1 MKIKL
6 HTITQRVLMLALL
19 LAVASSAS
27 AYDFMVDGIAYDFA
41 STDSTAVQVVPISK
55 TEYYTGDIVVPA
67 TVEHDGKS
75 YNVTAIGMHAFV
87 FCSGMTSIE
96 LPSSIKTIEPG
107 AFMNCYGLTSIDLPE
122 GLESIG
128 NLAFVACE
136 NLEKVTIP
144 STVQDIGYM
153 AFNMNTKL
161 RNITIPEGV
170 EVIEYMTFSSCH
182 ALKDVVLP
190 QSLKAIGAQAFS
202 NCKQFSMVVIPDA
215 VVEIGNE
222 AFSNCENVTEVTI
235 GKGVKNIGSNAFNGC
250 ERMEVVKWN
259 AVECDD
265 HDGDFQSPFKS
276 HGDTFAVEIGS
287 GVQKIPAQ
295 LFNYAYELKS
305 VDIPASVKEIGNNA
319 FENCLSLSTIVSRN
333 PDPNLISYGSDIE
346 SIFNGVKKEKCVV
359 WVPAGSIDVYKA
371 TMPWSQF
378 EDFRE
383 IVEGDIDCDGA
394 ITAADVMMQ
403 YNRVLNSDYSQPA
416 TCDVDGDGEVTAA
429 DITAIYNI
437 LLGNG
442 STED

>member
-1 MKIKL
+1 MKTKL

-190 QSLKAIGAQAFS
+190 QSLKAIGTEAFGS
-202 NCKQFSMVVIPDA
+202 CKQLTQVVIPDA
-215 VVEIGNE
+215 VVEIGDK
-222 AFSNCENVTEVTI
+222 AFSNCENLTEITI
-235 GKGVKNIGSNAFNGC
+235 GKGVKNISSNAFNDC
-250 ERMEVVKWN
+250 ARMEVVKWN
-259 AVECDD
+259 AEECEENE
-265 HDGDFQSPFKS
+265 GDFQSPFKS
-276 HGDTFAVEIGS
+276 HGKMFAVVIGNE
-287 GVQKIPAQ
+287 VHKIPAQ
-295 LFNYAYELKS
+295 LFNYAVELKS
-305 VDIPASVKEIGNNA
+305 IDIPASVKEIGNNA
-319 FENCLSLSTIVSRN
+319 FDNCLSLNTIVSRAT
-333 PDPNLISYGSDIE
+333 DPSLISYGSDLE
-346 SIFNGVKKEKCVV
+346 SIFNGMNKEECVV
-359 WVPAGSIDVYKA
+359 WVPAGTIELYKA

-378 EDFRE
+378 ENFNE

-394 ITAADVMMQ
+394 VTAADVMMQ
-403 YNRVLNSDYSQPA
+403 YNRLLNNDYSSPA
-416 TCDVDGDGEVTAA
+416 TCDIDGDGSVTVA
-429 DITAIYNI
+429 DVTAIYNTI
-437 LLGNG
+437 LGN
-442 STED
+442 E

>member
-1 MKIKL
+1 MKTKI
-6 HTITQRVLMLALL
+6 HTQFYKVMLLAALL
-19 LAVASSAS
+19 VAIALPCS
-27 AYDFMVDGIAYDFA
+27 AYDFMVDGIAYGFV
-41 STDSTAVQVVPISK
+41 SNDSTAVQVVPISK

-190 QSLKAIGAQAFS
+190 QSLKAIGTEAFGS
-202 NCKQFSMVVIPDA
+202 CKQLTQVVIPDA
-215 VVEIGNE
+215 VVEIGDK
-222 AFSNCENVTEVTI
+222 AFSNCENLTEITI
-235 GKGVKNIGSNAFNGC
+235 GKGVKNISSNAFNDC
-250 ERMEVVKWN
+250 ARMEVVKWN
-259 AVECDD
+259 ALECEENE
-265 HDGDFQSPFKS
+265 GDFQSPFKS
-276 HGDTFAVEIGS
+276 HGKMFAVVIGNE
-287 GVQKIPAQ
+287 VHKIPAQ
-295 LFNYAYELKS
+295 LFNYAVDLKS
-305 VDIPASVKEIGNNA
+305 IDIPASVKEIGNNA
-319 FENCLSLSTIVSRN
+319 FDNCLSLNTIVSRAT
-333 PDPNLISYGSDIE
+333 DPSLISYGSDLE
-346 SIFNGVKKEKCVV
+346 SIFNGMNKEECVV
-359 WVPAGSIDVYKA
+359 WVPAGTIELYKA

-394 ITAADVMMQ
+394 VTAADVMMQ

-416 TCDVDGDGEVTAA
+416 TCDVDGDGSITSADVT
-429 DITAIYNI
+429 TVYNI
-437 LLGNG
+437 LLGN
-442 STED
+442 